1 MGKIQILSESIVGKI
16 AAGEVV
22 ERPASVVKELIE
34 NSIDA
39 GASSISVFIKKSGVA
54 EIKIIDDG
62 EGISSEDVLTAF
74 QRHATSKIK
83 DEKDLM
89 RISSLGF
96 RGEALYSIAQV
107 SKIKIITQHVTEN
120 TGTET
125 YFVAGTLK
133 WQKPAI
139 TKGTTIQV
147 SDLFFNT
154 PVRRKFLKSP
164 YTEKAHIIETFQN
177 YCLAFPEISFS
188 LFIDEEEILNIPQ
201 ADSIYKRVCQV
212 FGMELAE
219 NLKIKTISKD
229 GYKIEIFLGEGL
241 KGKSKIFVNRRPVKE
256 QSILGSIYKAFQL
269 SYPQFIIFIT
279 IPPQEADFNVHPAK
293 TQVRFCN
300 PQKIHQLIF
309 SMAEEKPV
317 SSKVAENII
326 AEKPS
331 QWEFHREALE
341 QISVFHTEPVF
352 SKEPEFLTLGDS
364 IVVIKESNGVVF
376 LDYHAAHERVN
387 FEKILNK
394 MNEVVI
400 NLVFPVIVNLSSDD
414 YILIKENL
422 PILHEL
428 GIEADDF
435 GKNSIIIRALPE
447 FIQHGDVAGIIESIA
462 KTIKEEIGK
471 PDFVEIK
478 RKIAAT
484 IACHRSLRAN
494 DKVNYVEIKTLLQE
508 LEKTSDPEHCPHG
521 RPVKRYFAI
530 DEIKKWFLR

>member
-1 MGKIQILSESIVGKI
+1 MGKIQILPESIVGKI

-201 ADSIYKRVCQV
+201 ADSIYKRICQV

-269 SYPQFIIFIT
+269 SSSAVYYFHNHSST
-279 IPPQEADFNVHPAK
+279 RG
-293 TQVRFCN
+293 RFQC
-300 PQKIHQLIF
+300 
-309 SMAEEKPV
+309 
-317 SSKVAENII
+317 SS
-326 AEKPS
+326 S
-331 QWEFHREALE
+331 
-341 QISVFHTEPVF
+341 
-352 SKEPEFLTLGDS
+352 
-364 IVVIKESNGVVF
+364 
-376 LDYHAAHERVN
+376 
-387 FEKILNK
+387 
-394 MNEVVI
+394 
-400 NLVFPVIVNLSSDD
+400 
-414 YILIKENL
+414 
-422 PILHEL
+422 
-428 GIEADDF
+428 
-435 GKNSIIIRALPE
+435 
-447 FIQHGDVAGIIESIA
+447 
-462 KTIKEEIGK
+462 
-471 PDFVEIK
+471 
-478 RKIAAT
+478 
-484 IACHRSLRAN
+484 
-494 DKVNYVEIKTLLQE
+494 
-508 LEKTSDPEHCPHG
+508 
-521 RPVKRYFAI
+521 
-530 DEIKKWFLR
+530 